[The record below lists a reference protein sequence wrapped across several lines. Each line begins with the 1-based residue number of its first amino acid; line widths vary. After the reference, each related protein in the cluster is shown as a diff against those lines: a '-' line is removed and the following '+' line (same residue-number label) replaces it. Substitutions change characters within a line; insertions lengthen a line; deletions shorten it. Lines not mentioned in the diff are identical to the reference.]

1 MLVHNRSRQ
10 HTIAAAVA
18 VLIAS
23 IAPAHARAD
32 EPDQATAAAPAGAI
46 QEVIVT
52 AQRVAQPASKTPLS
66 LSVVSGEDLKNAGAI
81 NASSLTDLVPN
92 VQIANNGGA
101 TEISIR
107 GVSSADNTEKGDP
120 SASFNIDGVN
130 LARPQSAGI
139 AFYDLE
145 RVEVLRG
152 PQGTLYGR
160 NATAGA
166 VNLITN
172 KPGKRFEGSAALEL
186 GNYGTRVIDG
196 MLNVPVNE
204 VLALRAA
211 VSSSKHDGYLRS
223 TQGLA
228 NNYDDLDSLSGRVH
242 ALFKFNPDVS
252 LLLSADSSKIKGTG
266 PGSVPMETFQTQS
279 GDAQRTATPSLQGRV
294 DNQARGYSAELNA
307 RLGIGD
313 ITYQAAHRSFDR
325 DEISPFGFGL
335 STPAP
340 YVSALAGYTQDSHE
354 LRLASTL
361 GALKSIVG
369 LYWFKESSHIDFE
382 LIHFPGLG
390 RLVFVQ
396 DPTVSRSKAAFGDLT
411 YSVSEALHLTAGV
424 RRTKDEKSRQGYS
437 IIGDPEIARG
447 TNDAA
452 VSYGQTTGKLGADY
466 ALAKSV
472 MAYVTL
478 STGYKAGGFNDG
490 TRATNPFL
498 IYEPEHLTAL
508 ELGIKGRMLDGRLQT
523 NAALFGYNYRNL
535 QLTSIAADPV
545 NGGVTSQTRNA
556 AKAKV
561 TGVELEGKYAITSN
575 GRISFSAT
583 YLDAHYTDYQPNQS
597 TDWSGAHLD
606 KSPRVALGLGY
617 DYHWNLD
624 SGAEL
629 SAHAGTRYTGS
640 YVISDF
646 SAATQYRQGGFHKSD
661 VTLTYAPAAG
671 NWTLQGYVRNIEDKT
686 VLTAYQST
694 PVPSASL
701 GAPRTA
707 GIRVAAN
714 F

>member
-1 MLVHNRSRQ
+1 MLNHTRFKQ

-18 VLIAS
+18 VLLAGAPLVHAEDAGQAQAS
-23 IAPAHARAD
+23 
-32 EPDQATAAAPAGAI
+32 APAGAI
-46 QEVIVT
+46 QEVVVT
-52 AQRVAQPASKTPLS
+52 AQRIAQPASKTPLS
-66 LSVVSGEDLKNAGAI
+66 LSVVSGEDLKSAGAI

-101 TEISIR
+101 TEIAIR

-160 NATAGA
+160 NSTAGA

-186 GNYGTRVIDG
+186 GTYNTRIVDT
-196 MLNVPVNE
+196 MLNVPVNDM
-204 VLALRAA
+204 LALRAA

-228 NNYDDLDSLSGRVH
+228 NNYDDQDSLSGRVH
-242 ALFKFNPDVS
+242 ALFKFNPDVT

-266 PGSVPMETFQTQS
+266 PGSVPIGTFLTES
-279 GDAQRTATPSLQGRV
+279 GDAQRTATPSLQGRI
-294 DNQARGYSAELNA
+294 DNRATGYSAELNA
-307 RLGIGD
+307 KLGIGD
-313 ITYQAAHRSFDR
+313 LTYQAAHRSFDR
-325 DEISPFGFGL
+325 DEIMPFGFGL

-340 YVSALAGYTQDSHE
+340 YISALAGYTQNSHE
-354 LRLASTL
+354 LRLASTY
-361 GALKSIVG
+361 GALRSILG

-382 LIHFPGLG
+382 LIHYPGLG

-396 DPTVSRSKAAFGDLT
+396 DPTLSESKAAFGDLT
-411 YSVSEALHLTAGV
+411 YSVTSDLHLTVGL
-424 RRTKDEKSRQGYS
+424 RRTKDEKSRKGYS
-437 IIGDPEIARG
+437 IIGDPEFAR
-447 TNDAA
+447 TVNDAA

-466 ALAKSV
+466 ALAKNI

-508 ELGIKGRMLDGRLQT
+508 EVGIKGRMLDGRLQT
-523 NAALFGYNYRNL
+523 SAALFGYNYRNL
-535 QLTSIAADPV
+535 QLTSIAPDPV

-561 TGVELEGKYAITSN
+561 MGVELEGKYAVTNN
-575 GRISFSAT
+575 GRVSFSGT
-583 YLDAHYTDYQPNQS
+583 YLDAHYTNYMPTQ
-597 TDWSGAHLD
+597 TIDWSDYRLD
-606 KSPRVALGLGY
+606 KSPRVSLGLGY
-617 DYHWNLD
+617 DYHWGLE
-624 SGAEL
+624 SGAEVTL
-629 SAHAGTRYTGS
+629 HAGTRYTS
-640 YVISDF
+640 AYVISDYS
-646 SAATQYRQGGFHKSD
+646 SAIQFHQGGFHKSD
-661 VTLTYAPAAG
+661 ATLTYSPAAG
-671 NWTLQGYVRNIEDKT
+671 SWYLQGYVRNIEDKT
-686 VLTAYQST
+686 VLTSYQST
-694 PVPSASL
+694 PVPSAGL

-707 GIRVAAN
+707 GIRLAAS